1 MMKKSNKKGFTLVE
15 LIVVIA
21 IMAILAAVLV
31 PVVTNKID
39 DANKSSAV
47 SEMGTIASAINAAY
61 MSNQASQTPVTKYA
75 DLQTKQPEIADY
87 TIGKPAAFKHGKYQV
102 KIEFVAKAGDV
113 EAHIKVSVVAGN
125 DDAVVDNQTKTVTL
139 PEYTA

>member
-31 PVVTNKID
+31 PTVTNKID

-47 SEMGTIASAINAAY
+47 SEMGTIASSINAAY
-61 MSNQASQTPVTKYA
+61 MSNQTKPTPATNYA
-75 DLQTKQPEIADY
+75 ALVAAETEINNFGACTAEDT
-87 TIGKPAAFKHGKYQV
+87 TIKHGNY
-102 KIEFVAKAGDV
+102 KITITPEAG
-113 EAHIKVSVVAGN
+113 KVTI
-125 DDAVVDNQTKTVTL
+125 AVVKGSDTIESKVVTL
-139 PEYTA
+139 TGYTA